1 MNSYRDMLQNGICCE
16 DCGAFIDANPKGPRQ
31 CPQCHE
37 DEMIRAVQSDVWP
50 DETTHDE
57 WMAIR
62 RKYSAARE
70 E

>member
-1 MNSYRDMLQNGICCE
+1 MSFRDMLQNGIFCE
-16 DCGAFIDANPKGPRQ
+16 HCGEFISAEPTEARQ
-31 CPQCHE
+31 CPQCYE
-37 DEMIRAVQSDVWP
+37 DELIRAVKEDVWP

-62 RKYSAARE
+62 RKYSGALE

>member
-1 MNSYRDMLQNGICCE
+1 MSFREMLQNGIFCE
-16 DCGAFIDANPKGPRQ
+16 DCGEFISAEASGPRQ

-37 DEMIRAVQSDVWP
+37 DELIRAVKEDVWP

-62 RKYSAARE
+62 RKYSAALE